1 MSNPILT
8 SELIND
14 DGGLEKIL
22 NSLRAIKSELEQM
35 RDSAASSAAGLEPGL
50 KKINVA
56 YSNQREEL
64 KQTAD
69 QIEQLD
75 KEYKK
80 YVALLDENAVKIAA
94 VKQAQSQLNKINKL
108 EAQVATAKNGSL
120 DELNAKLKLNKARLA
135 QLTEEE
141 KKNTKEGKQLTD
153 QTARMAVRLKQ
164 LSDEQKQATKL
175 RELDRK
181 IANSA
186 EGSYNQLSAMYS
198 KAKIELNA
206 MSSEQRENTKEGKK
220 AVEQADELYQEMK
233 RLQAETGQNTLNVGN
248 YTDALAGMPG
258 PLGAASNGVIG
269 LGKQF
274 KKLLKNPVILVI
286 AGIVA
291 VLGTL
296 FSAFKQSETGAK
308 LFEKVGAGVNAIW
321 TQVINIAGAA
331 AKVIGNI
338 LTGEFSKA
346 KDAAGDFIDVI
357 KDSGKNIKENY
368 QAYDEYNKKIRENRK
383 LNREISGELELLRRK
398 EALLGIEAG
407 DTSKTLQER
416 ANAALEANKVIQQ
429 IADKEKQLAQAEL
442 DAITLKVDQEKKAG
456 KDIQDLLDQQSDAKN
471 KVAAAETARLVAQA
485 NAQKEYR
492 EVISDLLEQE
502 LDILIDGF
510 DKQKTIN
517 EKQIASDKLTFD
529 ERRSL
534 LQRTK
539 ELGDRSFDAQIE
551 KIQEFTGVKLDAN
564 KLLAEDDATKLEVD
578 LMNAGLSEAI
588 TKRLIQS
595 IFDRKTANYDLKEA
609 EEELN
614 EAEAKFNKEREERH
628 KEEQERIKESR
639 ENYKKAQKEK
649 LEQQRE
655 AEWQAAK
662 DQLAFA
668 KSSFDLLKSTEREKT
683 LFSLNQQKQRLQN
696 ELKFNKKLTAIQ
708 RQTIANQIG
717 LIEQQMADVDKVT
730 EKGENRDLYDVF
742 GIDISEKKKKYIN
755 DAVNQ
760 ATGAVLEFAAQRS
773 KIAEQAVQDSANEV
787 QSAENALQAQI
798 ELSNQGHAAD
808 VEGAKRDLKLAKET
822 QAKAI
827 KQREAAQRQEILLQ
841 SALQAANL
849 ITATSNVLK
858 EFTFP
863 AALPIL
869 ALMWGTFIASKARAI
884 QLTKEKR
891 SEGGLD
897 FIGGGTHASGN
908 DTFLNYYQG
917 GKPVYGERGE
927 SHMVLKPNPTKR
939 YKKILPSL
947 FNALNNERLDLFLNA
962 SQMVSDKEVVVNG
975 NDHWLSKIY
984 NQGQQKTYKDE
995 SGNLVEIKGLR
1006 KTVYVS

>member
-1 MSNPILT
+1 
-8 SELIND
+8 
-14 DGGLEKIL
+14 
-22 NSLRAIKSELEQM
+22 
-35 RDSAASSAAGLEPGL
+35 
-50 KKINVA
+50 
-56 YSNQREEL
+56 
-64 KQTAD
+64 
-69 QIEQLD
+69 
-75 KEYKK
+75 
-80 YVALLDENAVKIAA
+80 
-94 VKQAQSQLNKINKL
+94 
-108 EAQVATAKNGSL
+108 
-120 DELNAKLKLNKARLA
+120 
-135 QLTEEE
+135 
-141 KKNTKEGKQLTD
+141 
-153 QTARMAVRLKQ
+153 
-164 LSDEQKQATKL
+164 
-175 RELDRK
+175 
-181 IANSA
+181 
-186 EGSYNQLSAMYS
+186 
-198 KAKIELNA
+198 
-206 MSSEQRENTKEGKK
+206 
-220 AVEQADELYQEMK
+220 
-233 RLQAETGQNTLNVGN
+233 
-248 YTDALAGMPG
+248 
-258 PLGAASNGVIG
+258 
-269 LGKQF
+269 
-274 KKLLKNPVILVI
+274 
-286 AGIVA
+286 
-291 VLGTL
+291 
-296 FSAFKQSETGAK
+296 
-308 LFEKVGAGVNAIW
+308 
-321 TQVINIAGAA
+321 
-331 AKVIGNI
+331 
-338 LTGEFSKA
+338 
-346 KDAAGDFIDVI
+346 
-357 KDSGKNIKENY
+357 
-368 QAYDEYNKKIRENRK
+368 
-383 LNREISGELELLRRK
+383 
-398 EALLGIEAG
+398 
-407 DTSKTLQER
+407 
-416 ANAALEANKVIQQ
+416 
-429 IADKEKQLAQAEL
+429 
-442 DAITLKVDQEKKAG
+442 
-456 KDIQDLLDQQSDAKN
+456 
-471 KVAAAETARLVAQA
+471 
-485 NAQKEYR
+485 
-492 EVISDLLEQE
+492 
-502 LDILIDGF
+502 
-510 DKQKTIN
+510 
-517 EKQIASDKLTFD
+517 
-529 ERRSL
+529 
-534 LQRTK
+534 
-539 ELGDRSFDAQIE
+539 
-551 KIQEFTGVKLDAN
+551 
-564 KLLAEDDATKLEVD
+564 
-578 LMNAGLSEAI
+578 
-588 TKRLIQS
+588 
-595 IFDRKTANYDLKEA
+595 
-609 EEELN
+609 
-614 EAEAKFNKEREERH
+614 
-628 KEEQERIKESR
+628 
-639 ENYKKAQKEK
+639 
-649 LEQQRE
+649 
-655 AEWQAAK
+655 
-662 DQLAFA
+662 
-668 KSSFDLLKSTEREKT
+668 LLKSTEREKT

-696 ELKFNKKLTAIQ
+696 ELKFNKSLTAIQ